1 MPIIIFAGRKGGCGK
16 TTGAT
21 NFAAWLAHKGEQVAL
36 LDTDPERQA
45 QTFCLL
51 RAAGEGAAPIHLE
64 QVTGD
69 VRRTIIS
76 LAQDYEWVV
85 VDTPGLDSIE
95 TKRALAVA
103 TVSVWPFK
111 TSIYDL
117 KTIPLADMLAEE
129 IQAVRPDAVALAYA
143 SETNTGRSGAADRD
157 AATEALAGCKALKL
171 MTHYTAGRKA
181 YRASANAGL
190 GVSEW
195 SDAKASAEFDA
206 LAQEICSYV
215 R

>member
-21 NFAAWLAHKGEQVAL
+21 NFAAWLAYNGRRVAL

-51 RAAGEGAAPIHLE
+51 RVASGAAAPIHLE

-69 VRRTIIS
+69 VRRTILS
-76 LAQDYEWVV
+76 LAQDFEWVV

-103 TVSVWPFK
+103 TASVWPFK

-117 KTIPLADMLAEE
+117 KTIPLADMLTEE
-129 IQAVRPDAVALAYA
+129 IQAIRPDAVALAYA
-143 SETNTGRSGAADRD
+143 SETDTGRSGVSDRD
-157 AATEALAGCKALKL
+157 AAAVALGGAKSMILL
-171 MTHYTAGRKA
+171 SSYTAGRKS
-181 YRASANAGL
+181 YRASANAGR
-190 GVSEW
+190 GVVEW
-195 SDAKASAEFDA
+195 TDSKASEEFAA
-206 LAQEICSYV
+206 LAREIVSHV
-215 R
+215 K